1 MDNKNFEIIES
12 KTYFDKGSKNI
23 IAALEVRHEN
33 GEPPIFITGTFL
45 GCSITTNRLIPTGEI
60 HPVINPEE
68 SSILCEI
75 DYHLNKPKDIEQK
88 YLSLVYEHINYVTE
102 ANFSKY
108 AMSLVHINW
117 IPDEL
122 KVYVP
127 REILELFQ
135 EQYEFMRLHSDGFA
149 DFINYE
155 DIF

>member
-1 MDNKNFEIIES
+1 MDSKNYKIIES
-12 KTYFDKGSKNI
+12 KSYFDKNSKNI
-23 IAALEVRHEN
+23 IVAVEALYEDEN
-33 GEPPIFITGTFL
+33 EPTFITGTFL
-45 GCSITTNRLIPTGEI
+45 GCSITMKEFISTDETKSAMLAKDTG
-60 HPVINPEE
+60 
-68 SSILCEI
+68 ILCKI
-75 DYHLNKPKDIEQK
+75 DYHTNKPEDIEQK
-88 YLSLVYEHINYVTE
+88 YLGLVYEHINHVTE

-127 REILELFQ
+127 HEILELFQ

-149 DFINYE
+149 DFISYE